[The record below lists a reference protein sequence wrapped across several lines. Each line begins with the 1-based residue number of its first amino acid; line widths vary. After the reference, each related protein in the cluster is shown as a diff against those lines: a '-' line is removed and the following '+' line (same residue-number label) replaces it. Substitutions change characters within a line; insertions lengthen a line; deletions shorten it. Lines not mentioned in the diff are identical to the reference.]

1 MTVVTK
7 EVTAKEIFL
16 RIHFKNIVIE
26 YQFFASFILCLLSKG
41 NHM

>member
-16 RIHFKNIVIE
+16 RIDLISSTLSLSIKF
-26 YQFFASFILCLLSKG
+26 SLLL
-41 NHM
+41 